1 MGRKL
6 YVGNLSFA
14 ATEDEL
20 KEFFAQ
26 AGTPESV
33 AIVVDRNTGRSRG
46 FAFVEMTT
54 DSEAQQAIETLNG
67 KDFKGRQLRVSEAR
81 GREGGGGGPGGGRPR
96 PGGRSHY

>member
-26 AGTPESV
+26 AGTPESC

-46 FAFVEMTT
+46 FAFVEMSS
-54 DSEAQQAIETLNG
+54 DSEAQQAIELLNG

-81 GREGGGGGPGGGRPR
+81 GREGGGPGGDRPR
-96 PGGRSHY
+96 SGGRSRY